1 MFERKSIGAV
11 ILTVATLLLF
21 IGLWCIY
28 LSPPVIYGPSDLN
41 IAWYRSFREQHF
53 PPNATKIFPFNA
65 EDDQYVRIY
74 IENVEVVT
82 SRSFDVLIYDPENN
96 IVYQRTSASTIDLIP
111 RKTGEY
117 TLEIH
122 NQPYVETELTVEII
136 GYYAVFKPLIPTGQ
150 LLILTSIPL
159 YGLSIWLIA
168 KRTHRNVNQTSIRRH

>member
-1 MFERKSIGAV
+1 MPNTSEAEYVFKITER
-11 ILTVATLLLF
+11 
-21 IGLWCIY
+21 
-28 LSPPVIYGPSDLN
+28 
-41 IAWYRSFREQHF
+41 R
-53 PPNATKIFPFNA
+53 
-65 EDDQYVRIY
+65 
-74 IENVEVVT
+74 IENLEVVT

-111 RKTGEY
+111 RKTGQY
-117 TLEIH
+117 RLKIH

-168 KRTHRNVNQTSIRRH
+168 KEPTKI